1 MSSRET
7 IPQPDERQAVLKAR
21 RNVKM
26 ARSAHA
32 YVRGSTR
39 QFYAWLESNAGRMV
53 PNGPPIW
60 ICGDCHLGNLG
71 PIADANGRVAIQIRD
86 LDQTVIGNPAH
97 DLIRLG
103 LSLASAAR
111 GSDLPG
117 VITATMLEHMI
128 EGYAQAFEHLGQ
140 HPEEEMEWPQAVQAA
155 LKRAPKRRWKHLAT
169 ERIDDAKPGIPLG
182 SHFWPLSRQEKAA
195 IKELFAQEDVRRL
208 VTSLRSRDD
217 NAPIKILDAAYWR
230 KGCSSLGNLRYA
242 VVIGIGKPPYK
253 QDALCLMDI
262 KEAVHAAAPR
272 TAKKRM
278 PRDNAERVVKGA
290 QHLAPFLG
298 KRMLATHMLGRSV
311 FLRELLPQ
319 DLTLDIE
326 QLTKEESIKVAQFLA
341 MVVGIAHARQM
352 DSQTRQHWLD
362 TLKSSHSKTLEAP
375 SWLWSSIVELMA
387 SHEAAYLEHCRAY
400 AMAVAKAG

>member
-1 MSSRET
+1 
-7 IPQPDERQAVLKAR
+7 
-21 RNVKM
+21 
-26 ARSAHA
+26 
-32 YVRGSTR
+32 
-39 QFYAWLESNAGRMV
+39 
-53 PNGPPIW
+53 
-60 ICGDCHLGNLG
+60 
-71 PIADANGRVAIQIRD
+71 
-86 LDQTVIGNPAH
+86 
-97 DLIRLG
+97 
-103 LSLASAAR
+103 
-111 GSDLPG
+111 
-117 VITATMLEHMI
+117 
-128 EGYAQAFEHLGQ
+128 
-140 HPEEEMEWPQAVQAA
+140 
-155 LKRAPKRRWKHLAT
+155 
-169 ERIDDAKPGIPLG
+169 
-182 SHFWPLSRQEKAA
+182 
-195 IKELFAQEDVRRL
+195 
-208 VTSLRSRDD
+208 
-217 NAPIKILDAAYWR
+217 
-230 KGCSSLGNLRYA
+230 
-242 VVIGIGKPPYK
+242 
-253 QDALCLMDI
+253 MDI

-352 DSQTRQHWLD
+352 DSQTRKHWLD